1 MCDSMGTV
9 AVPPVSEETPE
20 NAPSEIVV
28 ATELL
33 ARRVGWVASG
43 IWFCA
48 GLLSIYT
55 LYIGRNLFMP
65 IAVALFAYLT
75 VRPMIRAC
83 SRLGIP
89 TGVSAAGVMIGLCCV
104 LSTAMYLLSGPA
116 REMLQE
122 VPRSMKEVKVKLA
135 FVFDHLETVNDA
147 TEDISQAADEESLS
161 PDEKPVPVQ
170 IKPTAWTT
178 TSPLIAGTG
187 NAMSFF
193 SIAGVLLY
201 FLMAAGDA
209 LIRNLMSALPT
220 FSSKRRFIEAVESV
234 QDALSSYL
242 AWVTLI
248 NACLGITI
256 GTAMWVLG
264 MPSPV
269 LWGVAA
275 MLLNFV
281 PIVGA
286 MVGIACV
293 FFVALVNHE
302 HASYAFIVAGTYA
315 TLTTLEGQFIT
326 PSILGRSMKLSSVLV
341 FLSIVIWGWMWGMMG
356 VFLAVPILIALTMIS
371 QKLDAMSPI
380 NAVLGG
386 SGGRDR
392 GKPTDDDHSL
402 ETATSM

>member
-1 MCDSMGTV
+1 MCDFTGT
-9 AVPPVSEETPE
+9 ATLPSEAEETAE
-20 NAPSEIVV
+20 STHSDTTA

-33 ARRVGWVASG
+33 ARRVGWAASG
-43 IWFCA
+43 IWLCA

-55 LYIGRNLFMP
+55 LYIGRNLFVP

-75 VRPMIRAC
+75 VRPMIRTC

-89 TGVSAAGVMIGLCCV
+89 TAVSAAAIMIGLCCA
-104 LSTAMYLLSGPA
+104 SGAAMYMLSGPA

-122 VPRSMKEVKVKLA
+122 VPRSMKEVKHKLA

-147 TEDISQAADEESLS
+147 TEDISQAADEENLS

-248 NACLGITI
+248 NACLGIAI
-256 GTAMWVLG
+256 GTAMWALE

-386 SGGRDR
+386 SEAGERE
-392 GKPTDDDHSL
+392 KPAVDNH
-402 ETATSM
+402 

>member
-1 MCDSMGTV
+1 MISTRDGLEHS
-9 AVPPVSEETPE
+9 TPSD
-20 NAPSEIVV
+20 ARRADADA
-28 ATELL
+28 ATRVL
-33 ARRVGWVASG
+33 AQRVGWVALG
-43 IWFCA
+43 IWLCA

-75 VRPMIRAC
+75 VRPMIKAC

-89 TGVSAAGVMIGLCCV
+89 TAVSATGTMLTLGLAV
-104 LSTAMYLLSGPA
+104 AAAMYLLSGPA

-122 VPRSMKEVKVKLA
+122 VPRSMGEVKHKLA
-135 FVFDHLETVNDA
+135 FIFDHLETVNDA
-147 TEDISQAADEESLS
+147 TEDISKTAEEENLS
-161 PDEKPVPVQ
+161 AEEKPVPVQ

-187 NAMSFF
+187 NAMSFI

-201 FLMAAGDA
+201 FLMAAGDT

-220 FSSKRRFIEAVESV
+220 FSSKRRFIEAMESV

-242 AWVTLI
+242 GWVTAI
-248 NACLGITI
+248 NACLGIAI
-256 GTAMWVLG
+256 GTAMWLLG

-275 MLLNFV
+275 MMLNFV

-286 MVGIACV
+286 MVGIVLV
-293 FFVALVNHE
+293 FFVALVNHD
-302 HASYAFIVAGTYA
+302 HASYAFLVAGTYA
-315 TLTTLEGQFIT
+315 VLTSLEGQIIT

-341 FLSIVIWGWMWGMMG
+341 FLSIVFWGWMWGMMG

-371 QKLDAMSPI
+371 Q
-380 NAVLGG
+380 
-386 SGGRDR
+386 
-392 GKPTDDDHSL
+392 SL
-402 ETATSM
+402 ETMSPVSALLGGEQFDGSPLDESDTDESGNGH